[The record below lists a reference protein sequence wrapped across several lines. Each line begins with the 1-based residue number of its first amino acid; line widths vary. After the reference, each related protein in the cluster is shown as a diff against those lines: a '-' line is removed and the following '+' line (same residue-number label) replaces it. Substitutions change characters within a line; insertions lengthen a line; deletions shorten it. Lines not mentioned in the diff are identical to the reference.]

1 MHGGVRDARDAVT
14 AAPSPSTILGQ
25 YATGDFGAPPHPESE
40 SLAHTLST
48 DNTSHNEM
56 APPRVT
62 RPLPPAPV
70 PLAPG
75 SMSVGPAAALARVP
89 PPPPIPKRMS
99 LPPPTRTVPV
109 PSPDSPALIQGTSPQ
124 RAPVA
129 KRASLLPP
137 SREIPIPTPDSSD
150 VAPQPRQPSAKR
162 TSLSPPSR
170 PIPSPSISREG
181 SIVAPPPPLSLG
193 YSDQEPQELGQ
204 TIEAPQV
211 RDELIA
217 PPASVVTPI
226 RKPSI
231 APPVSDGRRSM
242 ESRRSTDSRPSH
254 EERRSSGQYATGTT
268 TAVPGPI
275 SPPPKKRVPS
285 SLSLEEEELLDD
297 SLGGAQLPYC
307 CPSGR
312 LLTPSQTR
320 LTLDSTPRS
329 DRPIL

>member
-1 MHGGVRDARDAVT
+1 MKTFTQAAEFGQHPEMHGGVRDARDAVT
-14 AAPSPSTILGQ
+14 AAPSPITILGQ
-25 YATGDFGAPPHPESE
+25 YATDDFGAPQTHPESE

-48 DNTSHNEM
+48 DNTSDNEM

-62 RPLPPAPV
+62 RPLPPAPFL
-70 PLAPG
+70 LAPG
-75 SMSVGPAAALARVP
+75 SMSVDPAPALARVP

-150 VAPQPRQPSAKR
+150 MAPQPRQPSAKR

-181 SIVAPPPPLSLG
+181 SNVAPLPLGLG

-211 RDELIA
+211 RDEPIA
-217 PPASVVTPI
+217 PPASVVTPT

-231 APPVSDGRRSM
+231 APPVPDGRRSM

-254 EERRSSGQYATGTT
+254 EERRSSGQYATWTT

-285 SLSLEEEELLDD
+285 SLSLEEELLDD
-297 SLGGAQLPYC
+297 SIGGAQLP
-307 CPSGR
+307 
-312 LLTPSQTR
+312 
-320 LTLDSTPRS
+320 
-329 DRPIL
+329 